1 MCRCGG
7 GGWGSRI
14 RSVSRPRCSPASAS
28 RRLADARAL
37 VTEMPATLDALG
49 GWSGVGA
56 GGAGGD
62 HRDAVPDPGGPR
74 PGRCRARSG
83 GGVDV
88 GARDQPGGAAAGD
101 RTRPGRRRPPGGTG
115 SGGPVR
121 VHPTPARHD
130 GQDHRRPARWNKPW
144 PASRHSAQAAESAKA
159 TGDERTKAQI
169 KADTLVERITGQA
182 TATAIPVEVQLVMTS
197 DALLGRSEEPA
208 QLPGHGP
215 LPAFLARRIIT
226 RDPDATAARVWVR
239 RLLTDPIDD
248 TVATI
253 DTKRRRFDGALA
265 VLINARDQVCRDPYC
280 SAPIRD
286 LDHLHDLRE
295 RWAHQRRQRDR
306 ALPTR
311 EPGRPDPRLAHHRH
325 RQTPGGDH
333 PHRTP
338 LRHPTTTRPRT
349 PTTHDRQTNG
359 ATPTRRLDRLAHAV
373 GLHRGSR

>member
-1 MCRCGG
+1 MIELDQDAAVRRAALAREDRYV
-7 GGWGSRI
+7 SI
-14 RSVSRPRCSPASAS
+14 RPLPDTMAKITAVLPVEQAVACFASL
-28 RRLADARAL
+28 R
-37 VTEMPATLDALG
+37 
-49 GWSGVGA
+49 
-56 GGAGGD
+56 
-62 HRDAVPDPGGPR
+62 
-74 PGRCRARSG
+74 
-83 GGVDV
+83 
-88 GARDQPGGAAAGD
+88 AAAE
-101 RTRPGRRRPPGGTG
+101 T
-115 SGGPVR
+115 
-121 VHPTPARHD
+121 
-130 GQDHRRPARWNKPW
+130 
-144 PASRHSAQAAESAKA
+144 AKA

-169 KADTLVERITGQA
+169 KADTLVQRVTGQT

-280 SAPIRD
+280 SRPHPRPRPPPHLRD
-286 LDHLHDLRE
+286 
-295 RWAHQRRQRDR
+295 RWAHHSRQRHR

-311 EPGRPDPRLAHHRH
+311 QPGRPNPRLAHHRH
-325 RQTPGGDH
+325 RHTPGRHH

-349 PTTHDRQTNG
+349 PTTQNRQARRTTPPSRLKQGRAEHVHDR
-359 ATPTRRLDRLAHAV
+359 RRMAFAL
-373 GLHRGSR
+373 G